1 MPRQWSRYIP
11 IIVDTNRWDGYAD
24 PCYDTVFGSAHAER
38 LLRPCYMGCLR
49 SSINTRCESCTIQY
63 SLLLTAARGSKV
75 AGDSHPMHTAAG
87 FEMEWIESGRLRLNK
102 GGGGDRVGYDVV

>member
-1 MPRQWSRYIP
+1 MRRQWSRYIP

-24 PCYDTVFGSAHAER
+24 PCYDTVFGLTEQNR
-38 LLRPCYMGCLR
+38 LLRPCYMGSLR
-49 SSINTRCESCTIQY
+49 SSINGRCESCTIQY
-63 SLLLTAARGSKV
+63 SLLLMTIARGFESLV

-102 GGGGDRVGYDVV
+102 GGGGG